1 MMGTQK
7 SEPQLFHYAV
17 NLEKRVRA
25 NHPLRQIKAAIDFS
39 FVREEVAH
47 CYGRNGNESVPP
59 EGILKM
65 MFLLFFDDIKS
76 ERELMEVIGERLDY
90 LWFLDY
96 GLDEKIPDRRI
107 P

>member
-39 FVREEVAH
+39 FVREE
-47 CYGRNGNESVPP
+47 
-59 EGILKM
+59 EGKEGV
-65 MFLLFFDDIKS
+65 KS
-76 ERELMEVIGERLDY
+76 KHLTLAIGSAMRKQ
-90 LWFLDY
+90 WR
-96 GLDEKIPDRRI
+96 GLCA
-107 P
+107 